1 MQTVSATR
9 DTRDQSAARA
19 RRVRRGSTR
28 TLLALIPALKISV
41 QIVPSA
47 RFRRPRPPRALTL
60 ASLVVRK
67 TQCRALVQQRLHNV
81 FATWDSQDLMAVCA
95 RSAPLENIRRH
106 RARMHAQ
113 IVVEVRTWTRLEL
126 FLALNALNALQ
137 EKLIRMSGR
146 FQRSVAFRVSPADGV
161 GLVLLIVS
169 CAMQE
174 NIQV

>member
-1 MQTVSATR
+1 MQIVSATL

-19 RRVRRGSTR
+19 RRVLRENTR

-60 ASLVVRK
+60 ALAVCK
-67 TQCRALVQQRLHNV
+67 TQCRALAQQRLHNV

-95 RSAPLENIRRH
+95 RSVQLENIRRH

-113 IVVEVRTWTRLEL
+113 IVVKVRTWTRLEL
-126 FLALNALNALQ
+126 FLAINALNALQ
-137 EKLIRMSGR
+137 EKLMRLSGR
-146 FQRSVAFRVSPADGV
+146 FQRSVVFHVSPADGV
-161 GLVLLIVS
+161 GLVLIIVS

>member
-28 TLLALIPALKISV
+28 TLLALMPALKISV

-60 ASLVVRK
+60 ALLVRK
-67 TQCRALVQQRLHNV
+67 TQCRALAQQRLHNV

-95 RSAPLENIRRH
+95 GSAPLENIN
-106 RARMHAQ
+106 RALHAQ
-113 IVVEVRTWTRLEL
+113 IVLEVSTCPRLEL

-137 EKLIRMSGR
+137 EKVIT
-146 FQRSVAFRVSPADGV
+146 
-161 GLVLLIVS
+161 
-169 CAMQE
+169 
-174 NIQV
+174 